1 MNHFPDNVLTALKET
16 VVKVFWK
23 KDDVRKLFQRSEVTD
38 LLINGQDWQSYK
50 YHIISPVLDVLNSTR
65 DGLGPLRRI
74 LQEALAYK
82 DGNHLLWT
90 NDGQKNKRE
99 AERCL
104 EHLRLLVKDYDA
116 AQATKDEERQAR
128 IKRAQEAQRGEA
140 FLIKLSE
147 IRTKFLAYIQHPN
160 ASERGYELEKML
172 NDLFRLFEL
181 NPRGAFRRTGE
192 QIDGAFFHDGA
203 HFLLEAK
210 WQKNPVNLAD
220 LRDFDK
226 AVKTSLDNTLGLFV
240 SINGFSEEA
249 LQGYVLGERPSIVCM
264 DGADLM
270 MVLEAKIDLSDLL
283 RRKRDIAVDKR
294 KIYVSAAQIIQGIV

>member
-1 MNHFPDNVLTALKET
+1 MSHFPDNILTALKET

-23 KDDVRKLFQRSEVTD
+23 KEDVRKLFQRSGVPD
-38 LLINGQDWQSYK
+38 LLIGGQDWQAYK
-50 YHIISPVLDVLNSTR
+50 YHIVSPVLDVLNSTR

-74 LQEALAYK
+74 LQETLAYK
-82 DGNHLLWT
+82 DGDHLLWT
-90 NDGQKNKRE
+90 NDGKKNKRE

-116 AQATKDEERQAR
+116 AQATKEEERQAR
-128 IKRAQEAQRGEA
+128 IKRAQEAKRGEA
-140 FLIKLSE
+140 FLTKLDEIKARFLS
-147 IRTKFLAYIQHPN
+147 YIQHPDPK
-160 ASERGYELEKML
+160 ERGYELEKIL

-192 QIDGAFFHDGA
+192 QIDGSFVHDGA

-210 WQKNPVNLAD
+210 WQQKPVNLAD

-226 AVKTSLDNTLGLFV
+226 AVTTSFENTLGLFV
-240 SINGFSEEA
+240 SINGFSAEA
-249 LQGYVLGERPSIVCM
+249 LKGYVLGERPSIICM

-270 MVLEAKIDLSDLL
+270 MVLDGKIDLSDLL
-283 RRKRDIAVDKR
+283 RRKRDVAVDKR
-294 KIYVSAAQIIQGIV
+294 KIYVSASEIIQGAV

>member
-16 VVKVFWK
+16 IVKVFWK
-23 KDDVRKLFQRSEVTD
+23 KDDVRKLFQRSGVPD
-38 LLINGQDWQSYK
+38 LLINGQDWQAYK
-50 YHIISPVLDVLNSTR
+50 YHIVSPVLDVLNSTR

-82 DGNHLLWT
+82 DGGHLLWT

-116 AQATKDEERQAR
+116 VQATKEEERQAR

-140 FLIKLSE
+140 FLTKLGEIK
-147 IRTKFLAYIQHPN
+147 TKFLAYIQHHN
-160 ASERGYELEKML
+160 ASERGYELEEIL

-192 QIDGAFFHDGA
+192 QIDGAFVHDGA
-203 HFLLEAK
+203 HFLIEAK
-210 WQKNPVNLAD
+210 WQKKPVNLAD
-220 LRDFDK
+220 LRDLDS

-240 SINGFSEEA
+240 SINGFSDEA
-249 LQGYVLGERPSIVCM
+249 LQGYILGERPRILCM

-283 RRKRDIAVDKR
+283 SRKRDVAVDKR
-294 KIYVSAAQIIQGIV
+294 KVFVSAAQIIQGTV